1 VLLDSMRV
9 VYTLPHHLEVKR
21 LEKFLDG

>member
-1 VLLDSMRV
+1 LLDSMRV